1 MKSLRHKSGAFT
13 IIELLVSMSIVMIL
27 LVVLFQM
34 VGQTSSIWKYTNAKA
49 EQFRG
54 ARTAFEA
61 ITRQLSQAT
70 LNTYWDYD
78 RDSAQNIRSTK
89 YVRNSE
95 LRFIAGPATDLLAR
109 SSAESGHA
117 IFFQAPMGFVED
129 SKSYGG
135 LDNLLNTWGYF
146 VDYNSDL
153 KQRPSFIDASVV
165 PERQRFR
172 LMEYMEPSEKLSI
185 YNYTSGSDTS
195 GLKSMNFTG
204 KDWYKPAV
212 NADLNTPDAVAPYTH
227 VLAENIVALVFIP
240 KLPPKEDE
248 TGGLLAPNYSYD
260 STVNKP
266 DEPNINPKNQ
276 LPPVVGV
283 VMVAIDEESAAK
295 LAAKGITD
303 LGVKDLFREN
313 TPTKLKAD
321 LETLEKTLQEQNV
334 KYRIFSTDV
343 AIRGAK
349 WSRE

>member
-1 MKSLRHKSGAFT
+1 MKSRQSKANAFT

-34 VGQTSSIWKYTNAKA
+34 VGQTSSIWKYTNAKS

-54 ARTAFEA
+54 ARAAFEA

-78 RDSAQNIRSTK
+78 RDAQQNIKSTK

-95 LRFIAGPATDLLAR
+95 LRFISGPASDLLER
-109 SSAESGHA
+109 STADSGHA

-129 SKSYGG
+129 SAKYGG

-153 KQRPSFIDASVV
+153 KQRPPFIDNTVV
-165 PERQRFR
+165 PERMRFR

-195 GLKSMNFTG
+195 GLKSMNYSG
-204 KDWYKPAV
+204 KDWFKTAV
-212 NADLNTPDAVAPYTH
+212 NSDLNDQGIEPKTH

-240 KLPPKEDE
+240 KLPPKEDPD
-248 TGGLLAPNYSYD
+248 GSSLAPKYLYD
-260 STVNKP
+260 STVSKP
-266 DEPNINPKNQ
+266 NEPAINPKNQ
-276 LPPVVGV
+276 LPPVVQV
-283 VMVAIDEESAAK
+283 TMVAIDEESAAR
-295 LAAKGITD
+295 LSSRGVTD
-303 LGVKDLFREN
+303 LGVANLFRTN
-313 TPTKLKAD
+313 SPAD
-321 LETLEKTLQEQNV
+321 LKRDLDTLEQTLRDQNV
-334 KYRIFSTDV
+334 KYRVFSTDV